1 MVRLGPVTWEKS
13 SFADACHTDAQS
25 CMGNSTAVLQQ
36 EVRMTLAEE
45 NSFLGSLRGS
55 LTSVLVCKP

>member
-55 LTSVLVCKP
+55 LT